1 MSYRETPLILAF
13 VSDLYFTSRI
23 ESVSQ
28 KLDFE
33 VQIIERADEIG
44 LEIPDSAPSSLVES
58 PERQGAALLE
68 QLTLWHPALIV
79 FDLNNQA
86 IPWPDWIALIKLSP
100 ATRRIPVLCF
110 GAHMDVKAMDLAK
123 STGADVVV
131 ARSRFVGAL
140 GELIQKYARRI
151 DFHALGEACHMPLSE
166 IAVRGLE
173 EFNLGEYFEAH
184 ETLEAAWNADDTPG
198 KELYRAILQVAVAY
212 LQIERGNYRGAMKM
226 FLRLRQWIDPLPE
239 FCRGVNVE
247 QLRADAWQVQE
258 ALTKLG
264 AEHIGE
270 FDRGLFKPVLYV
282 R

>member
-1 MSYRETPLILAF
+1 MSYKDTPLILAF

-23 ESVSQ
+23 ESVAQ

-33 VQIIERADEIG
+33 VQIIERAEEIAP
-44 LEIPDSAPSSLVES
+44 EIQGSATRLFAES
-58 PERQGAALLE
+58 PEGHGAALLE
-68 QLTLWHPALIV
+68 QLTLWHPALIM

-86 IPWPDWIALIKLSP
+86 IPWPNWISLIKSSP

-110 GAHMDVKAMDLAK
+110 GAHMDVKAMEVAK
-123 STGADVVV
+123 STGADIVI
-131 ARSRFVGAL
+131 ARSRFVRAL

-151 DFHALGEACHMPLSE
+151 DFRALEEACHMPLSE
-166 IAVRGLE
+166 IAFRGLE

-184 ETLEAAWNADDTPG
+184 ETLETAWNADDTAG
-198 KELYRAILQVAVAY
+198 RELYRAILQVAVAY

-239 FCRGVNVE
+239 LCRGVNIE

-258 ALTKLG
+258 ALSKLG
-264 AEHIGE
+264 AERISE
-270 FDRGLFKPVLYV
+270 FDRSLLKPVLYI